1 MNRFSDI
8 DCSFKKLTPVYG
20 FRSEKL
26 VTVEKALEP
35 IQSQIA
41 NLLYYIQIAKNHCH
55 YPSEHGLTRDESAS
69 IYIYTME
76 WGEQSLYRLLNQALR
91 NENRQLLKVW
101 FPYLKLFDTALNKLP
116 TVKEV
121 VWRGITAD
129 IGKDFTKNQ
138 LITWWSISSCS
149 LSVNVIKGF
158 LGNKKN
164 STMFLIEALN
174 GKKVSAYTEYESEDE
189 IILRLGT
196 EFRVKSNALDHPN
209 GSYVVH
215 LIEIDQENN
224 HTSTLVSSTNQMQ
237 LTTNQISSK
246 SKLNKWKQ
254 DAITVAGANG
264 EGRRLDQLSGP
275 LGIFIDKNK
284 NIFIAD
290 FNNHRIVKWEYNA
303 YEGQIVAGGK
313 GEGDRM
319 NQLRCPADVV
329 VDQKNHSII
338 IADYGNKRVIQWMNQ
353 NQQIL
358 IDNIDCYGLAIDK
371 HGFLYV
377 SDCEKNEVRRWK
389 MGEYHNEGIIV
400 AGANGYG
407 NQLDYP
413 TFIFVDE
420 EQSVYVTDWFNH
432 RVMKWRK
439 GAKEGIVV
447 AGGNGEGRKLNQ
459 LSSPKEVI
467 VDDLGQIYV
476 ADGGN
481 DRVMR
486 WCEGKEEGEIVVGEN
501 RRKNEEKQIGW
512 LNACV
517 AVERAVLIFKGV
529 QFDKTKSKYI
539 ARRIILILPF
549 CILGT
554 LIHELT
560 FRRLFEYE
568 TAPDTNVAMVNNK
581 TQCFT
586 CNQDKITYLCEGC
599 LKNFCLMDLTK
610 HRQIL
615 NEELHHI
622 INDYDQ
628 FKQIFNEQKPNS
640 DDLALIN
647 QINEWEIN
655 SIKKIQL
662 KARDCREIVIKSSQ
676 IFLNDIEKKFND
688 LSEQI
693 KQIRQENEFNEINL
707 NHFRNQLK
715 KMILEINNPP
725 KTSIQYDSQPF
736 INDISI
742 ISTKEPKFNKW
753 KQNAITVAGGNEFG
767 QKLNQFK
774 CPYGI
779 FIDEYKNIF
788 IADYNNHRIVEWK
801 CNEKEGQIIA
811 GGNKQGSRMN
821 QLNYPTNVIVDQ
833 QNHSIIIAD
842 QGNRRVIQWLNQNQ
856 QILINNIDCFG
867 LAMDKHGFLYISDYK
882 KNEVRRWKMGEYNND
897 GIVVAG
903 GYGQGNKLNQLNSPG
918 CIFVD
923 EEQTVYVSD
932 QNNDRVM
939 KWGKDAKEGTIAAG
953 GNGKGGNLNQ
963 LSYPRGVIVDDLGQI
978 YVADMWNHRVIR
990 WCEGKEEGEIVV
1002 GGNGKGFMANQ
1013 LNNPFGLSFDNEG
1026 NLHVVDCGNARIQKF
1041 EIIL

>member
-26 VTVEKALEP
+26 VTIEKALEP

-41 NLLYYIQIAKNHCH
+41 NLPYYIQIAKNHCH

-138 LITWWSISSCS
+138 IITWWSISSCS

-158 LGNKKN
+158 LGNKRN

-215 LIEIDQENN
+215 LIETDQEHNQ
-224 HTSTLVSSTNQMQ
+224 TSTLVSSINQMQ

-246 SKLNKWKQ
+246 AKLNKWKQ
-254 DAITVAGANG
+254 DAITVAGGHG

-275 LGIFIDKNK
+275 LGIFIDKKK

-303 YEGQIVAGGK
+303 YEGQIIAGGK

-319 NQLRCPADVV
+319 NQLRCPTDVV
-329 VDQKNHSII
+329 VNQKNHSII

-389 MGEYHNEGIIV
+389 MGEYNNEGIIV

-420 EQSVYVTDWFNH
+420 EQSVYVTEWFNH

-439 GAKEGIVV
+439 DAKEGIVV
-447 AGGNGEGRKLNQ
+447 AGGNGEGRKLDQ

-486 WCEGKEEGEIVVGEN
+486 WCEGKEKGEIVVGEN
-501 RRKNEEKQIGW
+501 RRRSTFFLSTIVNTFNG
-512 LNACV
+512 
-517 AVERAVLIFKGV
+517 
-529 QFDKTKSKYI
+529 
-539 ARRIILILPF
+539 RR
-549 CILGT
+549 
-554 LIHELT
+554 
-560 FRRLFEYE
+560 
-568 TAPDTNVAMVNNK
+568 
-581 TQCFT
+581 
-586 CNQDKITYLCEGC
+586 NQ
-599 LKNFCLMDLTK
+599 
-610 HRQIL
+610 
-615 NEELHHI
+615 
-622 INDYDQ
+622 
-628 FKQIFNEQKPNS
+628 S
-640 DDLALIN
+640 
-647 QINEWEIN
+647 
-655 SIKKIQL
+655 
-662 KARDCREIVIKSSQ
+662 
-676 IFLNDIEKKFND
+676 
-688 LSEQI
+688 
-693 KQIRQENEFNEINL
+693 
-707 NHFRNQLK
+707 NQLK
-715 KMILEINNPP
+715 
-725 KTSIQYDSQPF
+725 
-736 INDISI
+736 
-742 ISTKEPKFNKW
+742 
-753 KQNAITVAGGNEFG
+753 
-767 QKLNQFK
+767 
-774 CPYGI
+774 
-779 FIDEYKNIF
+779 
-788 IADYNNHRIVEWK
+788 R
-801 CNEKEGQIIA
+801 
-811 GGNKQGSRMN
+811 
-821 QLNYPTNVIVDQ
+821 PT
-833 QNHSIIIAD
+833 
-842 QGNRRVIQWLNQNQ
+842 
-856 QILINNIDCFG
+856 
-867 LAMDKHGFLYISDYK
+867 
-882 KNEVRRWKMGEYNND
+882 
-897 GIVVAG
+897 
-903 GYGQGNKLNQLNSPG
+903 
-918 CIFVD
+918 
-923 EEQTVYVSD
+923 
-932 QNNDRVM
+932 
-939 KWGKDAKEGTIAAG
+939 
-953 GNGKGGNLNQ
+953 
-963 LSYPRGVIVDDLGQI
+963 
-978 YVADMWNHRVIR
+978 
-990 WCEGKEEGEIVV
+990 
-1002 GGNGKGFMANQ
+1002 
-1013 LNNPFGLSFDNEG
+1013 GLSFDDEG
-1026 NLHVVDCGNARIQKF
+1026 NLYVADYRNHRIEKF
-1041 EIIL
+1041 EIVL